1 MQTAPN
7 NRALSALQYSDN
19 QAFVRKCQAALK
31 KHRGHR
37 ARAAKELDVT
47 VRTLLRWCAKYPAIL
62 KDLDLVDAMYKPTK
76 EEAMLRAKKR
86 QRTLGKLARA
96 S

>member
-7 NRALSALQYSDN
+7 NRALSAMQYTN
-19 QAFVRKCQAALK
+19 KVQFVSTCNAALV

-37 ARAAKELDVT
+37 ARAAKELHVT
-47 VRTLLRWCAKYPAIL
+47 VRSLLRWCAKYPAIL
-62 KDLDLVDAMYKPTK
+62 KGIDGMYKPTP
-76 EEAMLRAKKR
+76 EEAERRTKRRLRTFTR
-86 QRTLGKLARA
+86 NARSA

>member
-7 NRALSALQYSDN
+7 NRALSAMQYSDKV
-19 QAFVRKCQAALK
+19 AFVSRCNAALT

-37 ARAAKELDVT
+37 VRAAKELHVT

-62 KDLDLVDAMYKPTK
+62 KGIDGMYKPTP
-76 EEAMLRAKKR
+76 EEAARRTKRRLRTFTR
-86 QRTLGKLARA
+86 NARSA
-96 S
+96 P